1 MNILL
6 VGGSCSL
13 INSMILK
20 LRKEGHRIFLLT
32 GDKYRHNKYERVFE
46 KYEFSYDCE
55 NLNDILESVNADVTI
70 LMGAFDTNYRWDGE
84 EREIVLFISHLVNIL
99 VAYSV
104 KNKKRLIFLSSD
116 EIYNGN
122 YTEDIKEED
131 PFSGV
136 GIRADALSQA
146 EEICDNFRINRSLD
160 IITLRLDHLY
170 NIPKERKDVNNICA
184 DMCLNCMCDGHIKA
198 KTDHTFSLLYENDAV
213 EYIYQF
219 IKTSNHKY
227 SLYNLSSNDVV
238 SEVKLA
244 AMIQKAMEIESNIV
258 TFSDSNGRCVLS
270 GNRFEREFGVHAFG
284 NLEKNIKDMVSYM
297 KKHESVFLKGDD
309 LKLSWW
315 KMLYEKWKW
324 LIRTLF
330 PFFENLVCFVP
341 FFMMNNRTVG
351 SEYFANL
358 DPFLLYVLLFA
369 IVYGQQQATFSAI
382 LAVAGYMFRQMY
394 TRSSFEVLIDYNTY
408 VWIAQLFILGLVVGY
423 MRDQIRI
430 IRLESQELE
439 EHLHRQIVDIRDI
452 NESNVRVK
460 GVMEQQLIDHKD
472 SIGKI
477 YSITAGLEQ
486 HMPDEVIFYAV
497 EMLGKL
503 MKTKDV
509 ALYNVVSKDYARIFS
524 ASSQKARSLGNS
536 IRYRE
541 MTDIYDAL
549 KEQKVYINKK
559 MDEQYPLMARGIY
572 EGEEVQMIV
581 MMWGL
586 SWEKMTLG
594 QANFLTVV
602 SYLIQ
607 NAVLRAQ
614 RYMQALEE
622 KRYSQNSRILEP
634 EAFESLV
641 QAYMKAKLKNLV
653 ECVLIKV
660 DVQNSEYQKTDEQ
673 MSGYMRDSE
682 DMERIFDETHN
693 ADVANALAI
702 LEANEHTIYDPP
714 AVFDS
719 NKSEILLS
727 TENKLKEIY
736 EVFPNEGKVVLG
748 YSYLVSWNYV
758 TWLDFPR
765 PIDEEL
771 IPLFKKW
778 IRKFPENKLEL
789 MEYYSFILFE
799 KWLYMDSLDNISEA
813 NKIYYE
819 IKAIADELSKD
830 YADNQ
835 VTQMLSMGIVRKL

>member
-70 LMGAFDTNYRWDGE
+70 LMGAFDTNYCWDGE

-122 YTEDIKEED
+122 YTEDIKEEE

-198 KTDHTFSLLYENDAV
+198 KTDHTFSLLYENDAI

-258 TFSDSNGRCVLS
+258 AFSDSNGRCVLS

-430 IRLESQELE
+430 MRLESQELE

-452 NESNVRVK
+452 SESNVRVK
-460 GVMEQQLIDHKD
+460 EVMEQQLIDHKD

-486 HMPDEVIFYAV
+486 RMPDEVIFYAV

-673 MSGYMRDSE
+673 MSGYMRDSDYMGMLPDGNLYVLLTNTTRE
-682 DMERIFDETHN
+682 G
-693 ADVANALAI
+693 
-702 LEANEHTIYDPP
+702 
-714 AVFDS
+714 AVIVQD
-719 NKSEILLS
+719 
-727 TENKLKEIY
+727 
-736 EVFPNEGKVVLG
+736 
-748 YSYLVSWNYV
+748 
-758 TWLDFPR
+758 R
-765 PIDEEL
+765 
-771 IPLFKKW
+771 
-778 IRKFPENKLEL
+778 
-789 MEYYSFILFE
+789 FE
-799 KWLYMDSLDNISEA
+799 KNSYKTEYVEMMSVCHRE
-813 NKIYYE
+813 
-819 IKAIADELSKD
+819 
-830 YADNQ
+830 
-835 VTQMLSMGIVRKL
+835 

>member
-6 VGGSCSL
+6 AGGSCSL

-20 LRKEGHRIFLLT
+20 LRKEGHRVCLLT

-70 LMGAFDTNYRWDGE
+70 LMGAFDTNYHWDGE
-84 EREIVLFISHLVNIL
+84 ERETVPFISHLVNIL
-99 VAYSV
+99 VSYSMT
-104 KNKKRLIFLSSD
+104 NKKRLIFLSSD

-122 YTEDIKEED
+122 YTEDIKEEE
-131 PFSGV
+131 PFSGA
-136 GIRADALSQA
+136 GIRAGALSQA
-146 EEICDNFRINRSLD
+146 ENICENFRVNRGLD

-184 DMCLNCMCDGHIKA
+184 DMCLDCMRDGHIKA
-198 KTDHTFSLLYENDAV
+198 RTEHTFSLLCENDAV

-219 IKTSNHKY
+219 VKTSHHKY

-238 SEVKLA
+238 SELKLA
-244 AMIQKAMEIESNIV
+244 TMVQKAMGIESNIV

-270 GNRFEREFGVHAFG
+270 GNRFEEEFGVHAFG
-284 NLEKNIKDMVSYM
+284 NLEKNIKDMASYM
-297 KKHESVFLKGDD
+297 KKHEAAFLKGEE
-309 LKLSWW
+309 LKLPWW

-324 LIRTLF
+324 LIKILF
-330 PFFENLVCFVP
+330 PFFENLVCFIP

-394 TRSSFEVLIDYNTY
+394 TRSGFEVLIDYNTY

-430 IRLESQELE
+430 MRLESQELE

-460 GVMEQQLIDHKD
+460 EVMEQQLIDHKD

-486 HMPDEVIFYAV
+486 RMPDEVIFYAV

-503 MKTKDV
+503 MQTKDV
-509 ALYNVVSKDYARIFS
+509 ALYNVVNKDYARIFS

-673 MSGYMRDSE
+673 MSGYMRDSDYMGMLPDGNLYVLLTNTTRE
-682 DMERIFDETHN
+682 G
-693 ADVANALAI
+693 
-702 LEANEHTIYDPP
+702 
-714 AVFDS
+714 AVIVQD
-719 NKSEILLS
+719 
-727 TENKLKEIY
+727 
-736 EVFPNEGKVVLG
+736 
-748 YSYLVSWNYV
+748 
-758 TWLDFPR
+758 R
-765 PIDEEL
+765 
-771 IPLFKKW
+771 
-778 IRKFPENKLEL
+778 
-789 MEYYSFILFE
+789 FE
-799 KWLYMDSLDNISEA
+799 KNSYKTEYVEMMSVCHRE
-813 NKIYYE
+813 
-819 IKAIADELSKD
+819 
-830 YADNQ
+830 
-835 VTQMLSMGIVRKL
+835 

>member
-122 YTEDIKEED
+122 YTEDIKEEE

-258 TFSDSNGRCVLS
+258 AFSDSNGRCVLS

-430 IRLESQELE
+430 MRLERQELE

-460 GVMEQQLIDHKD
+460 EVMEQQLIDHKD

-486 HMPDEVIFYAV
+486 RMPDEVIFYAV

-602 SYLIQ
+602 S
-607 NAVLRAQ
+607 
-614 RYMQALEE
+614 
-622 KRYSQNSRILEP
+622 
-634 EAFESLV
+634 
-641 QAYMKAKLKNLV
+641 
-653 ECVLIKV
+653 
-660 DVQNSEYQKTDEQ
+660 
-673 MSGYMRDSE
+673 
-682 DMERIFDETHN
+682 
-693 ADVANALAI
+693 
-702 LEANEHTIYDPP
+702 
-714 AVFDS
+714 
-719 NKSEILLS
+719 
-727 TENKLKEIY
+727 
-736 EVFPNEGKVVLG
+736 
-748 YSYLVSWNYV
+748 
-758 TWLDFPR
+758 
-765 PIDEEL
+765 
-771 IPLFKKW
+771 
-778 IRKFPENKLEL
+778 
-789 MEYYSFILFE
+789 
-799 KWLYMDSLDNISEA
+799 
-813 NKIYYE
+813 
-819 IKAIADELSKD
+819 
-830 YADNQ
+830 
-835 VTQMLSMGIVRKL
+835 

>member
-6 VGGSCSL
+6 AGGSCSL

-20 LRKEGHRIFLLT
+20 LRKEGHRVCLLT

-70 LMGAFDTNYRWDGE
+70 LMGAFDTNYHWDGE
-84 EREIVLFISHLVNIL
+84 ERETVPFISHLVNIL
-99 VAYSV
+99 VSYSMT
-104 KNKKRLIFLSSD
+104 NKKRLIFLSSD

-122 YTEDIKEED
+122 YTEDIKEEE

-136 GIRADALSQA
+136 GIRAGALSQA
-146 EEICDNFRINRSLD
+146 ENICENFRVNRGLD

-184 DMCLNCMCDGHIKA
+184 DMCLNCMRDGHIKA
-198 KTDHTFSLLYENDAV
+198 RTEHTFSLLCENDAV

-219 IKTSNHKY
+219 VKTSHHKY

-238 SEVKLA
+238 SELKLA
-244 AMIQKAMEIESNIV
+244 TMVQKAMGIESNIV

-270 GNRFEREFGVHAFG
+270 GNRFEEEFGVHAFG
-284 NLEKNIKDMVSYM
+284 NLEKNIKDMASYM
-297 KKHESVFLKGDD
+297 KKHEAAFLKGEE
-309 LKLSWW
+309 LKLPWW
-315 KMLYEKWKW
+315 KMLYERWKW
-324 LIRTLF
+324 LIKILF
-330 PFFENLVCFVP
+330 PFFENLVCFIP

-394 TRSSFEVLIDYNTY
+394 TRSGFEVLIDYNTY

-423 MRDQIRI
+423 MRDQIRTM
-430 IRLESQELE
+430 RLESQELE

-460 GVMEQQLIDHKD
+460 EVMEQQLIDHKD

-486 HMPDEVIFYAV
+486 RMPDEVIFYAV

-503 MKTKDV
+503 MQTKDV
-509 ALYNVVSKDYARIFS
+509 ALYNVVNKDYARIFS

-541 MTDIYDAL
+541 MTDVYDAL

-572 EGEEVQMIV
+572 EGGEVQMII

-614 RYMQALEE
+614 RYMQALEDQH
-622 KRYSQNSRILEP
+622 YSRDSEILEP
-634 EAFESLV
+634 DAFESLV
-641 QAYMKAKLKNLV
+641 QAYMNAEIKNLV
-653 ECVLIKV
+653 ECVLVKV
-660 DVQNSEYQKTDEQ
+660 DIPKEQYREIDEH
-673 MSGYMRDSE
+673 MSGQLRDS
-682 DMERIFDETHN
+682 DYLGIMPDGN
-693 ADVANALAI
+693 L
-702 LEANEHTIYDPP
+702 Y
-714 AVFDS
+714 
-719 NKSEILLS
+719 ILLTNTTRES
-727 TENKLKEIY
+727 AVIVQE
-736 EVFPNEGKVVLG
+736 
-748 YSYLVSWNYV
+748 
-758 TWLDFPR
+758 R
-765 PIDEEL
+765 
-771 IPLFKKW
+771 
-778 IRKFPENKLEL
+778 
-789 MEYYSFILFE
+789 FE
-799 KWLYMDSLDNISEA
+799 KNGYKTECVEKMAVCHKE
-813 NKIYYE
+813 
-819 IKAIADELSKD
+819 
-830 YADNQ
+830 
-835 VTQMLSMGIVRKL
+835 

>member
-70 LMGAFDTNYRWDGE
+70 LMGAFDTNYCWDGE

-122 YTEDIKEED
+122 YTEDIKEEE

-258 TFSDSNGRCVLS
+258 AFSDSNGRCVLS

-315 KMLYEKWKW
+315 KKLYEKWKW

-430 IRLESQELE
+430 MRLESQELE
-439 EHLHRQIVDIRDI
+439 EHLHRQIVNIQDI

-460 GVMEQQLIDHKD
+460 EVMEQQLIDHKD

-486 HMPDEVIFYAV
+486 RMPDEVIFYAV

-607 NAVLRAQ
+607 NAVLR
-614 RYMQALEE
+614 
-622 KRYSQNSRILEP
+622 SQ
-634 EAFESLV
+634 
-641 QAYMKAKLKNLV
+641 
-653 ECVLIKV
+653 
-660 DVQNSEYQKTDEQ
+660 
-673 MSGYMRDSE
+673 
-682 DMERIFDETHN
+682 
-693 ADVANALAI
+693 
-702 LEANEHTIYDPP
+702 
-714 AVFDS
+714 
-719 NKSEILLS
+719 
-727 TENKLKEIY
+727 
-736 EVFPNEGKVVLG
+736 
-748 YSYLVSWNYV
+748 
-758 TWLDFPR
+758 
-765 PIDEEL
+765 
-771 IPLFKKW
+771 
-778 IRKFPENKLEL
+778 
-789 MEYYSFILFE
+789 
-799 KWLYMDSLDNISEA
+799 
-813 NKIYYE
+813 
-819 IKAIADELSKD
+819 
-830 YADNQ
+830 
-835 VTQMLSMGIVRKL
+835 

>member
-6 VGGSCSL
+6 AGGSSSL

-20 LRKEGHRIFLLT
+20 LRKEGHRVCLLT

-55 NLNDILESVNADVTI
+55 NLNDILKSVNADVTI
-70 LMGAFDTNYRWDGE
+70 LMGAFDTNYHWDGE
-84 EREIVLFISHLVNIL
+84 ERETVPFISHLVNIL
-99 VAYSV
+99 VSYSMT
-104 KNKKRLIFLSSD
+104 NKKRLIFLSSD

-122 YTEDIKEED
+122 YTEDIKEEE
-131 PFSGV
+131 PFSGA
-136 GIRADALSQA
+136 GIRAGALSQA
-146 EEICDNFRINRSLD
+146 ENICENFRVNRGLD

-184 DMCLNCMCDGHIKA
+184 DMCLDCMRDGHIKA
-198 KTDHTFSLLYENDAV
+198 RTEHTFSLLCENDAV

-219 IKTSNHKY
+219 VKTSHHKY

-238 SEVKLA
+238 SELKLA
-244 AMIQKAMEIESNIV
+244 TMVQKAMGIESNIV

-270 GNRFEREFGVHAFG
+270 GNRFEEEFGVHAFG
-284 NLEKNIKDMVSYM
+284 NLEKNIKDMASYM
-297 KKHESVFLKGDD
+297 KKHEAAFLKGEE
-309 LKLSWW
+309 LKLPWW

-324 LIRTLF
+324 LIKILF
-330 PFFENLVCFVP
+330 PFFENLVCFIP

-394 TRSSFEVLIDYNTY
+394 TRSGFEVLIDYNTY

-423 MRDQIRI
+423 MRDQIRTM
-430 IRLESQELE
+430 RLESQELE

-460 GVMEQQLIDHKD
+460 EVMEQQLIDHKD

-486 HMPDEVIFYAV
+486 RMPDEVIFYAV

-622 KRYSQNSRILEP
+622 KRYSQNSRILKP

-673 MSGYMRDSE
+673 MSGYMRDSDYMGMLPDGNLYVLLTNTTRE
-682 DMERIFDETHN
+682 G
-693 ADVANALAI
+693 
-702 LEANEHTIYDPP
+702 
-714 AVFDS
+714 AVIVQD
-719 NKSEILLS
+719 
-727 TENKLKEIY
+727 
-736 EVFPNEGKVVLG
+736 
-748 YSYLVSWNYV
+748 
-758 TWLDFPR
+758 R
-765 PIDEEL
+765 
-771 IPLFKKW
+771 
-778 IRKFPENKLEL
+778 
-789 MEYYSFILFE
+789 FE
-799 KWLYMDSLDNISEA
+799 KNGYKTEYVEMMSVCHRE
-813 NKIYYE
+813 
-819 IKAIADELSKD
+819 
-830 YADNQ
+830 
-835 VTQMLSMGIVRKL
+835 

>member
-20 LRKEGHRIFLLT
+20 LRKEGHRVCLLT

-70 LMGAFDTNYRWDGE
+70 LMGAFDTNYHWDGE
-84 EREIVLFISHLVNIL
+84 ERETVPFISHLVNIL
-99 VAYSV
+99 VSYSMT
-104 KNKKRLIFLSSD
+104 NKKRLIFLSSD

-122 YTEDIKEED
+122 YTEDIKEEE

-136 GIRADALSQA
+136 GIRAGALSQA
-146 EEICDNFRINRSLD
+146 ENICENFRVNRGLD

-258 TFSDSNGRCVLS
+258 AFSDSNGRCVLS

-315 KMLYEKWKW
+315 KKLYEKWKW

-430 IRLESQELE
+430 MRLESQELE
-439 EHLHRQIVDIRDI
+439 EHLHRQIVNIQDI

-460 GVMEQQLIDHKD
+460 EVMEQQLIDHKD

-486 HMPDEVIFYAV
+486 RMPDEVIFYAV

-524 ASSQKARSLGNS
+524 ASSKKARSLGNS

-607 NAVLRAQ
+607 NAVVRANRYLEALREH
-614 RYMQALEE
+614 RYLGNSSILEKEAFTQLVSAFFEAKRNGLTECSLVKITCGEE
-622 KRYSQNSRILEP
+622 KYLEAA
-634 EAFESLV
+634 EVLG
-641 QAYMKAKLKNLV
+641 KKLRQTDYVGMLDGGLY
-653 ECVLIKV
+653 VLLSDTEEK
-660 DVQNSEYQKTDEQ
+660 
-673 MSGYMRDSE
+673 
-682 DMERIFDETHN
+682 
-693 ADVANALAI
+693 NALGVITRFA
-702 LEANEHTIYDPP
+702 EAGYESTI
-714 AVFDS
+714 A
-719 NKSEILLS
+719 NG
-727 TENKLKEIY
+727 
-736 EVFPNEGKVVLG
+736 EV
-748 YSYLVSWNYV
+748 
-758 TWLDFPR
+758 
-765 PIDEEL
+765 
-771 IPLFKKW
+771 
-778 IRKFPENKLEL
+778 
-789 MEYYSFILFE
+789 
-799 KWLYMDSLDNISEA
+799 A
-813 NKIYYE
+813 
-819 IKAIADELSKD
+819 A
-830 YADNQ
+830 
-835 VTQMLSMGIVRKL
+835 

>member
-6 VGGSCSL
+6 AGGSCSL
-13 INSMILK
+13 INRMILK
-20 LRKEGHRIFLLT
+20 LRKEGHRVCLLT

-70 LMGAFDTNYRWDGE
+70 LMGAFDTNYHWDGE
-84 EREIVLFISHLVNIL
+84 ERETVPFISHLVNIL
-99 VAYSV
+99 VSYSMT
-104 KNKKRLIFLSSD
+104 NKKRLIFLSSD

-122 YTEDIKEED
+122 YTEDIKEEE
-131 PFSGV
+131 PFSGA
-136 GIRADALSQA
+136 GIRAGALSQA
-146 EEICDNFRINRSLD
+146 ENICENFRVNRGLD

-184 DMCLNCMCDGHIKA
+184 DMCLDCMRDGHIKA
-198 KTDHTFSLLYENDAV
+198 RTEHTFSLLCENDAV

-219 IKTSNHKY
+219 VKTSHHKY

-238 SEVKLA
+238 SELKLA
-244 AMIQKAMEIESNIV
+244 TMVQKAMGIESNIV

-270 GNRFEREFGVHAFG
+270 GNRFEEEFGVHAFG
-284 NLEKNIKDMVSYM
+284 NLEKNIKDMASYM
-297 KKHESVFLKGDD
+297 KKHEAAFLKGEE
-309 LKLSWW
+309 LKLPWW

-324 LIRTLF
+324 LIKILF

-423 MRDQIRI
+423 MRDQIRTM
-430 IRLESQELE
+430 RLESQELE

-460 GVMEQQLIDHKD
+460 EVMEQQLIDHKD

-486 HMPDEVIFYAV
+486 RMPDEVIFYAV

-673 MSGYMRDSE
+673 MSGYMRDSDYMGMLPDGNLYVLLTNTTRE
-682 DMERIFDETHN
+682 G
-693 ADVANALAI
+693 
-702 LEANEHTIYDPP
+702 
-714 AVFDS
+714 AVIVQD
-719 NKSEILLS
+719 
-727 TENKLKEIY
+727 
-736 EVFPNEGKVVLG
+736 
-748 YSYLVSWNYV
+748 
-758 TWLDFPR
+758 R
-765 PIDEEL
+765 
-771 IPLFKKW
+771 
-778 IRKFPENKLEL
+778 
-789 MEYYSFILFE
+789 FE
-799 KWLYMDSLDNISEA
+799 KNSYKTEYVEMMSVCHRE
-813 NKIYYE
+813 
-819 IKAIADELSKD
+819 
-830 YADNQ
+830 
-835 VTQMLSMGIVRKL
+835 

>member
-70 LMGAFDTNYRWDGE
+70 LMGAFDTNYCWDGE

-122 YTEDIKEED
+122 YTEDIKEEE

-258 TFSDSNGRCVLS
+258 AFSDSNGRCVLS

-430 IRLESQELE
+430 MRLESQELE

-452 NESNVRVK
+452 SESNVRVK
-460 GVMEQQLIDHKD
+460 EVMEQQLIDHKD

-486 HMPDEVIFYAV
+486 RMPDEVIFYAV

-673 MSGYMRDSE
+673 MSGYMRDS
-682 DMERIFDETHN
+682 DYMGMLPDGN
-693 ADVANALAI
+693 LYV
-702 LEANEHTIYDPP
+702 
-714 AVFDS
+714 
-719 NKSEILLS
+719 LL
-727 TENKLKEIY
+727 TNTTR
-736 EVFPNEGKVVLG
+736 EGVVI
-748 YSYLVSWNYV
+748 VQ
-758 TWLDFPR
+758 DR
-765 PIDEEL
+765 
-771 IPLFKKW
+771 
-778 IRKFPENKLEL
+778 
-789 MEYYSFILFE
+789 FE
-799 KWLYMDSLDNISEA
+799 KNGYKTEYVEMMSVCHRE
-813 NKIYYE
+813 
-819 IKAIADELSKD
+819 
-830 YADNQ
+830 
-835 VTQMLSMGIVRKL
+835 

>member
-20 LRKEGHRIFLLT
+20 LRKEGHRVCLLT

-55 NLNDILESVNADVTI
+55 NLNDILESVNAEVTI

-84 EREIVLFISHLVNIL
+84 ERETVLFISHLVNIL

-122 YTEDIKEED
+122 YTEDIKEEET
-131 PFSGV
+131 FSGV

-184 DMCLNCMCDGHIKA
+184 DMCLNCMRDGHIKA

-244 AMIQKAMEIESNIV
+244 AMIQKTMEIESNIV
-258 TFSDSNGRCVLS
+258 AFSDSNGRCVLS

-315 KMLYEKWKW
+315 KMFYEKWKW

-341 FFMMNNRTVG
+341 FFMVNNRTVG

-423 MRDQIRI
+423 MRDQIRTM
-430 IRLESQELE
+430 RLESQELE

-460 GVMEQQLIDHKD
+460 EVMEQQLIDHKD

-486 HMPDEVIFYAV
+486 RMPDEVIFYAV

-572 EGEEVQMIV
+572 EGGEVQMII

-660 DVQNSEYQKTDEQ
+660 DVHNS
-673 MSGYMRDSE
+673 
-682 DMERIFDETHN
+682 
-693 ADVANALAI
+693 
-702 LEANEHTIYDPP
+702 
-714 AVFDS
+714 
-719 NKSEILLS
+719 
-727 TENKLKEIY
+727 
-736 EVFPNEGKVVLG
+736 
-748 YSYLVSWNYV
+748 
-758 TWLDFPR
+758 
-765 PIDEEL
+765 
-771 IPLFKKW
+771 
-778 IRKFPENKLEL
+778 
-789 MEYYSFILFE
+789 
-799 KWLYMDSLDNISEA
+799 
-813 NKIYYE
+813 
-819 IKAIADELSKD
+819 
-830 YADNQ
+830 
-835 VTQMLSMGIVRKL
+835 

>member
-20 LRKEGHRIFLLT
+20 LRKEGHRVFLLT

-122 YTEDIKEED
+122 YTEDIKEEE

-258 TFSDSNGRCVLS
+258 AFSDSNGRCVLS

-394 TRSSFEVLIDYNTY
+394 TRSSFAVLIDYNTY
-408 VWIAQLFILGLVVGY
+408 VWIAQLFILGLVVGF
-423 MRDQIRI
+423 M
-430 IRLESQELE
+430 
-439 EHLHRQIVDIRDI
+439 
-452 NESNVRVK
+452 
-460 GVMEQQLIDHKD
+460 
-472 SIGKI
+472 
-477 YSITAGLEQ
+477 
-486 HMPDEVIFYAV
+486 
-497 EMLGKL
+497 
-503 MKTKDV
+503 
-509 ALYNVVSKDYARIFS
+509 
-524 ASSQKARSLGNS
+524 
-536 IRYRE
+536 
-541 MTDIYDAL
+541 
-549 KEQKVYINKK
+549 
-559 MDEQYPLMARGIY
+559 
-572 EGEEVQMIV
+572 
-581 MMWGL
+581 
-586 SWEKMTLG
+586 
-594 QANFLTVV
+594 
-602 SYLIQ
+602 
-607 NAVLRAQ
+607 
-614 RYMQALEE
+614 
-622 KRYSQNSRILEP
+622 
-634 EAFESLV
+634 
-641 QAYMKAKLKNLV
+641 
-653 ECVLIKV
+653 
-660 DVQNSEYQKTDEQ
+660 
-673 MSGYMRDSE
+673 
-682 DMERIFDETHN
+682 
-693 ADVANALAI
+693 
-702 LEANEHTIYDPP
+702 
-714 AVFDS
+714 
-719 NKSEILLS
+719 
-727 TENKLKEIY
+727 
-736 EVFPNEGKVVLG
+736 
-748 YSYLVSWNYV
+748 
-758 TWLDFPR
+758 
-765 PIDEEL
+765 
-771 IPLFKKW
+771 
-778 IRKFPENKLEL
+778 
-789 MEYYSFILFE
+789 
-799 KWLYMDSLDNISEA
+799 
-813 NKIYYE
+813 
-819 IKAIADELSKD
+819 
-830 YADNQ
+830 
-835 VTQMLSMGIVRKL
+835 

>member
-70 LMGAFDTNYRWDGE
+70 LMGAFDTNYRWNGE

-122 YTEDIKEED
+122 YTEDIKEEE

-258 TFSDSNGRCVLS
+258 AFSDSNGRCVLS

-369 IVYGQQQATFSAI
+369 IVYGQQQATVSAI

-394 TRSSFEVLIDYNTY
+394 TRSSFAVLIDYNTY

-430 IRLESQELE
+430 MRLESQELE

-460 GVMEQQLIDHKD
+460 EVMEQQLIDHKD

-486 HMPDEVIFYAV
+486 RMPDEVIFYAV

-622 KRYSQNSRILEP
+622 KRYSQNSRILVP

-641 QAYMKAKLKNLV
+641 EAYMKA
-653 ECVLIKV
+653 
-660 DVQNSEYQKTDEQ
+660 
-673 MSGYMRDSE
+673 
-682 DMERIFDETHN
+682 
-693 ADVANALAI
+693 
-702 LEANEHTIYDPP
+702 
-714 AVFDS
+714 
-719 NKSEILLS
+719 
-727 TENKLKEIY
+727 
-736 EVFPNEGKVVLG
+736 
-748 YSYLVSWNYV
+748 
-758 TWLDFPR
+758 
-765 PIDEEL
+765 
-771 IPLFKKW
+771 
-778 IRKFPENKLEL
+778 
-789 MEYYSFILFE
+789 
-799 KWLYMDSLDNISEA
+799 
-813 NKIYYE
+813 
-819 IKAIADELSKD
+819 
-830 YADNQ
+830 
-835 VTQMLSMGIVRKL
+835 

>member
-70 LMGAFDTNYRWDGE
+70 LMGAFDTNYRWNGE

-122 YTEDIKEED
+122 YTEDIKEEE

-258 TFSDSNGRCVLS
+258 AFSDSNGRCVLS

-394 TRSSFEVLIDYNTY
+394 TRSSFAVLIDYNTY

-430 IRLESQELE
+430 MRLESQELE

-460 GVMEQQLIDHKD
+460 EVMEQQLIDHKD

-486 HMPDEVIFYAV
+486 RMPDEVIFYAV

-509 ALYNVVSKDYARIFS
+509 ALYNVVSKDYMPCGGEVVACTENDRMYEAKFIVNE
-524 ASSQKARSLGNS
+524 L
-536 IRYRE
+536 
-541 MTDIYDAL
+541 
-549 KEQKVYINKK
+549 KK
-559 MDEQYPLMARGIY
+559 MHI
-572 EGEEVQMIV
+572 
-581 MMWGL
+581 
-586 SWEKMTLG
+586 T
-594 QANFLTVV
+594 
-602 SYLIQ
+602 YLD
-607 NAVLRAQ
+607 NTHD
-614 RYMQALEE
+614 
-622 KRYSQNSRILEP
+622 
-634 EAFESLV
+634 
-641 QAYMKAKLKNLV
+641 MKALDLWKSISWDGFDNLKIWKGYSLY
-653 ECVLIKV
+653 
-660 DVQNSEYQKTDEQ
+660 EYI
-673 MSGYMRDSE
+673 G
-682 DMERIFDETHN
+682 
-693 ADVANALAI
+693 
-702 LEANEHTIYDPP
+702 EH
-714 AVFDS
+714 
-719 NKSEILLS
+719 
-727 TENKLKEIY
+727 
-736 EVFPNEGKVVLG
+736 LG
-748 YSYLVSWNYV
+748 YRLVV
-758 TWLDFPR
+758 RTVELK
-765 PIDEEL
+765 PIRRGRAEFMFEIENTGFGRVFQETEL
-771 IPLFKKW
+771 FLIMKNRNETREVP
-778 IRKFPENKLEL
+778 ISMDMRKIQAGTRICGKTVIKL
-789 MEYYSFILFE
+789 MEGRV
-799 KWLYMDSLDNISEA
+799 SLKLQRKKDGRIIHFA
-813 NKIYYE
+813 NKNSTDTLYLGSLHCGKIY
-819 IKAIADELSKD
+819 LSEE
-830 YADNQ
+830 
-835 VTQMLSMGIVRKL
+835 

>member
-1 MNILL
+1 M
-6 VGGSCSL
+6 

-70 LMGAFDTNYRWDGE
+70 LMGAFDTNYCWDGE

-116 EIYNGN
+116 EIYHGN
-122 YTEDIKEED
+122 YTEDIKEEE

-258 TFSDSNGRCVLS
+258 AFSDSNGRCVLS

-430 IRLESQELE
+430 MRLEGQELE

-452 NESNVRVK
+452 SESNVRVK
-460 GVMEQQLIDHKD
+460 EVMEQQLIDHKD

-486 HMPDEVIFYAV
+486 RMPDEVIFYAV

-622 KRYSQNSRILEP
+622 KRYSQNSRSI
-634 EAFESLV
+634 
-641 QAYMKAKLKNLV
+641 
-653 ECVLIKV
+653 
-660 DVQNSEYQKTDEQ
+660 
-673 MSGYMRDSE
+673 
-682 DMERIFDETHN
+682 
-693 ADVANALAI
+693 
-702 LEANEHTIYDPP
+702 
-714 AVFDS
+714 
-719 NKSEILLS
+719 
-727 TENKLKEIY
+727 
-736 EVFPNEGKVVLG
+736 
-748 YSYLVSWNYV
+748 
-758 TWLDFPR
+758 
-765 PIDEEL
+765 
-771 IPLFKKW
+771 
-778 IRKFPENKLEL
+778 
-789 MEYYSFILFE
+789 
-799 KWLYMDSLDNISEA
+799 
-813 NKIYYE
+813 
-819 IKAIADELSKD
+819 
-830 YADNQ
+830 
-835 VTQMLSMGIVRKL
+835 

>member
-6 VGGSCSL
+6 AGGSCSL

-20 LRKEGHRIFLLT
+20 LRKEGHRVCLLT

-70 LMGAFDTNYRWDGE
+70 LMGAFDTNYHWDGE
-84 EREIVLFISHLVNIL
+84 ERETVPFISHLVNIL
-99 VAYSV
+99 VSYSMT
-104 KNKKRLIFLSSD
+104 NKKRLIFLSSD

-122 YTEDIKEED
+122 YTEDIKEEE

-136 GIRADALSQA
+136 GIRAGALSQA
-146 EEICDNFRINRSLD
+146 ENICENFRVNRGLD

-258 TFSDSNGRCVLS
+258 AFSDSNGRCVLS

-430 IRLESQELE
+430 MRLESQELE

-460 GVMEQQLIDHKD
+460 EVMEQQLIDHKD

-486 HMPDEVIFYAV
+486 RMPDEVIFYAV

-673 MSGYMRDSE
+673 MSGYMRDSDYMGMLPDGNLYVLLTNTTRE
-682 DMERIFDETHN
+682 G
-693 ADVANALAI
+693 
-702 LEANEHTIYDPP
+702 
-714 AVFDS
+714 AVIVQD
-719 NKSEILLS
+719 
-727 TENKLKEIY
+727 
-736 EVFPNEGKVVLG
+736 
-748 YSYLVSWNYV
+748 
-758 TWLDFPR
+758 R
-765 PIDEEL
+765 
-771 IPLFKKW
+771 
-778 IRKFPENKLEL
+778 
-789 MEYYSFILFE
+789 FE
-799 KWLYMDSLDNISEA
+799 KNSYKTEYVEMMSVCHRE
-813 NKIYYE
+813 
-819 IKAIADELSKD
+819 
-830 YADNQ
+830 
-835 VTQMLSMGIVRKL
+835 